1 MAEKHLYE
9 IKNIETSFRTDGK
22 MFKAVEDVSVY
33 LNPGE
38 IIGIVGE
45 CGSGKSV
52 TMMSALQLIQE
63 PGKVTG
69 GEVYLD
75 GSDKNM
81 LSYGPNSAEVRK
93 MRGGRV
99 SMIFQ
104 EPMTSLNPVLTVGF
118 QIQENIIEHLHLSK
132 EEAKKRAIEMMKMV
146 NIPDAEERFTYYPQQ
161 FSGGMRQRIMIAMA
175 LVCNPELLICDE
187 PTTAL
192 DVTVQAQIL
201 GLIRRLQK
209 EKKTSVVFISHDMG
223 VISQMADRVAVMYAG
238 QLVEYAQAEAIFTR
252 PLHPYTQGLQAAI
265 PKMNEKKD
273 SLESIPGNVPMLYE
287 LPKGCIFSPRCAY
300 ATDRCRSERPQIV
313 EADGHRVRCFLY
325 EQGGDAQR
333 REMKAT
339 DTSETKIENK
349 KKIGEEGEG

>member
-1 MAEKHLYE
+1 MTMKPILEIQDLTIDYPERAGVVRNANFAVQSEEIMA
-9 IKNIETSFRTDGK
+9 
-22 MFKAVEDVSVY
+22 V
-33 LNPGE
+33 
-38 IIGIVGE
+38 VGE
-45 CGSGKSV
+45 SGSGKS
-52 TMMSALQLIQE
+52 TLLSAILGLI
-63 PGKVTG
+63 PAGGAIRGGKIL
-69 GEVYLD
+69 YN
-75 GSDKNM
+75 GSDLVKLNWEEARLIRGRKIAM
-81 LSYGPNSAEVRK
+81 VFQNSGEY
-93 MRGGRV
+93 
-99 SMIFQ
+99 
-104 EPMTSLNPVLTVGF
+104 LNPRRKIGSQYL
-118 QIQENIIEHLHLSK
+118 
-132 EEAKKRAIEMMKMV
+132 EMMKYHLPGTKREHRGCALEMLERLHLA
-146 NIPDAEERFTYYPQQ
+146 NPDRIMQSYP
-161 FSGGMRQRIMIAMA
+161 FELSGGMRQRIMIAMA

>member
-45 CGSGKSV
+45 SGSGNSV
-52 TMMSALQLIQE
+52 TMMSAPPRIQE

-146 NIPDAEERFTYYPQQ
+146 NIPDAEERFAYYPQQ
-161 FSGGMRQRIMIAMA
+161 FSGGMRQR
-175 LVCNPELLICDE
+175 
-187 PTTAL
+187 TAE
-192 DVTVQAQIL
+192 DN
-201 GLIRRLQK
+201 R
-209 EKKTSVVFISHDMG
+209 
-223 VISQMADRVAVMYAG
+223 
-238 QLVEYAQAEAIFTR
+238 
-252 PLHPYTQGLQAAI
+252 
-265 PKMNEKKD
+265 
-273 SLESIPGNVPMLYE
+273 
-287 LPKGCIFSPRCAY
+287 
-300 ATDRCRSERPQIV
+300 
-313 EADGHRVRCFLY
+313 
-325 EQGGDAQR
+325 
-333 REMKAT
+333 
-339 DTSETKIENK
+339 
-349 KKIGEEGEG
+349 

>member
-1 MAEKHLYE
+1 
-9 IKNIETSFRTDGK
+9 
-22 MFKAVEDVSVY
+22 
-33 LNPGE
+33 
-38 IIGIVGE
+38 
-45 CGSGKSV
+45 
-52 TMMSALQLIQE
+52 
-63 PGKVTG
+63 
-69 GEVYLD
+69 
-75 GSDKNM
+75 
-81 LSYGPNSAEVRK
+81 
-93 MRGGRV
+93 
-99 SMIFQ
+99 
-104 EPMTSLNPVLTVGF
+104 
-118 QIQENIIEHLHLSK
+118 
-132 EEAKKRAIEMMKMV
+132 
-146 NIPDAEERFTYYPQQ
+146 
-161 FSGGMRQRIMIAMA
+161 
-175 LVCNPELLICDE
+175 
-187 PTTAL
+187 
-192 DVTVQAQIL
+192 
-201 GLIRRLQK
+201 
-209 EKKTSVVFISHDMG
+209 MG

-349 KKIGEEGEG
+349 KKVGEEGEG